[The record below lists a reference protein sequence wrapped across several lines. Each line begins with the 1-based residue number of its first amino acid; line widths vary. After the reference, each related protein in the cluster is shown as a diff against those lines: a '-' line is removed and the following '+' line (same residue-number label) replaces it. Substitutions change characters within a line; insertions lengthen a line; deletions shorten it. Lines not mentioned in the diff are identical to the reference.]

1 MTERLPLV
9 PHAGPRYQRR
19 AHIPPVSSQFTDAA
33 GRPTRA
39 LLTLLTEL
47 VRHDVVWSE
56 ADSIAISNGT
66 TAAVAHGVVTDSGN
80 ATKPA
85 KFWADLIC
93 TTAEYGYA
101 VNDEV
106 EAPGFETANNR
117 GVAVGADST
126 NFHIT
131 VGANGIYIARR
142 DGGSIGQAVALTT
155 SNWRIRPKGLW

>member
-19 AHIPPVSSQFTDAA
+19 AHIPPGPSQFTDSA
-33 GRPTRA
+33 GRPTRV
-39 LLTLLTEL
+39 LLTLLAEL

-56 ADSIAISNGT
+56 ADPIAISNGT
-66 TAAVAHGVVTDSGN
+66 TTAVAHGLITDGGN

-93 TTAEYGYA
+93 TTTEYGYA
-101 VNDEV
+101 VDDEV
-106 EAPGFETANNR
+106 EAPSFESANNR
-117 GVAVGADST
+117 GVAVGADSE

-142 DGGSIGQAVALTT
+142 DGGNVGQSVALTPA
-155 SNWRIRPKGLW
+155 SWRIRLKGLW